1 VEVEVHLNLNLI
13 LNLIEKED
21 TKDIIRAGIIIDKVE
36 EMIVGKGEIIKAAGE
51 MSVRGVEADEI
62 MFEK

>member
-1 VEVEVHLNLNLI
+1 VEVEAHLNLNLI
-13 LNLIEKED
+13 LNLIEKD

-36 EMIVGKGEIIKAAGE
+36 EMIVERGEIIKAVGG
-51 MSVRGVEADEI
+51 MNVRGVEADEI

>member
-13 LNLIEKED
+13 LNLIEKD
-21 TKDIIRAGIIIDKVE
+21 TKDITRAGIIIDKVE
-36 EMIVGKGEIIKAAGE
+36 EMIVERGEIIKAAEG

>member
-1 VEVEVHLNLNLI
+1 MEVEVHLNLNLI
-13 LNLIEKED
+13 LNLIEKD

-36 EMIVGKGEIIKAAGE
+36 EMIVERGEIIKAAGE